1 MTKRRLEQYSSIKAE
16 IKELKEEIK
25 KREARRMTDT
35 VTGSSPEYPFTKH
48 TVTIEGVD
56 YGSDLLTRRLKEKE
70 YLLDEER
77 IYIEKWL
84 NTVGDSLIRR
94 IIRLKYVEC
103 MTWQQVAFRI
113 GKHDEQYP
121 RKKIDKFLKETKSTK
136 KPC

>member
-84 NTVGDSLIRR
+84 DTVEDSKDRR
-94 IIRLKYVEC
+94 ILR
-103 MTWQQVAFRI
+103 
-113 GKHDEQYP
+113 KHYIDGESFLCIAISMGWRDEGAP
-121 RKKIDKFLKETKSTK
+121 RKRIEKYFK
-136 KPC
+136 

>member
-84 NTVGDSLIRR
+84 DTVEDSLIRR

-103 MTWQQVAFRI
+103 MTWQQIAFEI
-113 GKHDEQYP
+113 GRHDESYP
-121 RKKIDKFLKETKSTK
+121 RRKINEFFSSPKIPK

>member
-16 IKELKEEIK
+16 ITELKAKIK
-25 KREARRMTDT
+25 EREKSQLTDT

-48 TVTIEGVD
+48 TVTIKGVD
-56 YGSDLLTRRLKEKE
+56 YGDDFLTQRLEEKIF
-70 YLLDEER
+70 LLDEECA
-77 IYIEKWL
+77 YIEKWL
-84 NTVGDSLIRR
+84 DTVEDSLIRR
-94 IIRLKYVEC
+94 IVRWKYIEGK
-103 MTWQQVAFRI
+103 TWQQVAFRI

>member
-25 KREARRMTDT
+25 KREARRLTDT

-84 NTVGDSLIRR
+84 NTVEDSRMR
-94 IIRLKYVEC
+94 TIIRMRFVKGF
-103 MTWQQVAFRI
+103 TWQQVAT
-113 GKHDEQYP
+113 GLNMPHKTEKL
-121 RKKIDKFLKETKSTK
+121 KKDFYRFIEKQ
-136 KPC
+136 